1 MPYDRVYTLQEVA
14 RILYESEL
22 RPSPKTG
29 EIGHALGLHGDMR
42 QDVTD
47 KRFRPVILL
56 GETVEA
62 SRKMDP
68 KLGVAPSI
76 PPSKPEPK
84 DGKIL
89 SRKDMIRAV
98 AEALNSPGGQ
108 AELRKLNGAEDRV
121 VITMKLV
128 ENAGKIK
135 VAACQHPMINQG
147 TGKNKVKVFAAGPS
161 FYSEGIADTVTMV
174 VDKLPPPNLE
184 CDVHIQTAYA
194 KM

>member
-22 RPSPKTG
+22 RPSPRTG
-29 EIGHALGLHGDMR
+29 EPGHALGLHGDMR

-47 KRFRPVILL
+47 KRYKTVILL

-68 KLGVAPSI
+68 KLGVAPPI

-108 AELRKLNGAEDRV
+108 AELRQLNGAESRV
-121 VITMKLV
+121 VISLKLV

-135 VAACQHPMINQG
+135 AVACQHPMITQG
-147 TGKNKVKVFAAGPS
+147 SAKHRVKVFAAGPS
-161 FYSEGIADTVTMV
+161 VYSEGIADTVTLV
-174 VDKLPPPNLE
+174 VDKLPPPNLA
-184 CDVHIQTAYA
+184 CDIHIQTAYA